1 MEPSAQVQAPGAER
15 SHASYDAPAIE
26 ERWQRAW
33 RESAAFAVPDRD
45 DPREPAYVFAG
56 CPFTSGDAHM
66 GHIRS
71 YTIADGYAR
80 YLRSRGHAVLFSL
93 GFDSFG
99 LPAELEAMKRGIT
112 PQEWVARC
120 IERMRGQFERLGYS
134 CDWDRTFD
142 SSQPDHYRWTQ
153 WLFLAMMERDL
164 VYRRVAQVNWCD
176 S

>member
-15 SHASYDAPAIE
+15 SGTSYDAPTIE
-26 ERWQRAW
+26 ARWQERWL
-33 RESAAFAVPDRD
+33 ESGTFTVPDDD

-71 YTIADGYAR
+71 YTIADAYAR
-80 YLRSRGHAVLFSL
+80 YLRSRGYAVLFSL

-112 PQEWVARC
+112 PPEW
-120 IERMRGQFERLGYS
+120 
-134 CDWDRTFD
+134 
-142 SSQPDHYRWTQ
+142 
-153 WLFLAMMERDL
+153 
-164 VYRRVAQVNWCD
+164 
-176 S
+176 